1 MENILTILKSIKA
14 NVDYTSATDLVDAGI
29 LDSLS
34 IIALVVELENE
45 FDIEISP
52 VDLIPSN
59 FNSASALWD
68 MVCRLQG

>member
-1 MENILTILKSIKA
+1 METIITILKSIKP
-14 NVDYTSATDLVDAGI
+14 NVDYATASDLVDAGI

-52 VDLIPSN
+52 VDLIPAN
-59 FNSASALWD
+59 FNTVAALWD